1 MPPLVAVTFSSL
13 IRLERFAPRLRRA
26 AEALLD
32 QGADV
37 NATWINPLFPDS
49 PLSALYGA
57 AGLNHDPEMT
67 RLLLSRGA
75 DPNDNESLYHSVET
89 EDLTCT
95 RLLLEAGAR
104 VRGSN
109 AVARVLDFDNLEG
122 LKLLLAYGGEPR
134 LDHAI
139 RRRRSVAHVEE
150 LLKADAPT
158 GGAYKLA
165 LLNGMPE
172 VAALLPAEPLTETER
187 FIAACAV
194 ADRDEAFRLK
204 AIHPELVANLTR
216 EELCCLP
223 GLAESGQSAAVKLM
237 VELGWPIEAIGGGI
251 RGTALN
257 HAVFQGD
264 ADLTRFLLAHG
275 ADWRTLHGY
284 NDNVIG
290 TLSFVSRNGNSGSL
304 ACAKA
309 LIEGGVPVP
318 PPHYTF
324 STEVAAYFESLRR

>member
-13 IRLERFAPRLRRA
+13 IRLEPFAPRLRRA
-26 AEALLD
+26 ARSLLD

-37 NATWINPLFPDS
+37 NTTWVNPMFPDS

-57 AGLNHDPEMT
+57 AGLNRDPEMT

-75 DPNDNESLYHSVET
+75 NPNDNESLYHSVET

-139 RRRRSVAHVEE
+139 RRRRSVAHIEE
-150 LLKADAPT
+150 LLKAGAPT
-158 GGAYKLA
+158 EGAYKLA
-165 LLNGMPE
+165 LLSGMPE
-172 VAALLPAEPLTETER
+172 VAALLPAEPLTEAER
-187 FIAACAV
+187 FMAACAV
-194 ADRDEAFRLK
+194 TDRDEAFRLK
-204 AIHPELVANLTR
+204 AMNPALISGMTHEQLHALPE
-216 EELCCLP
+216 
-223 GLAESGQSAAVKLM
+223 LAESGQSGAVKLM
-237 VELGWPIEAIGGGI
+237 VELGWPIDIRGGGI

-264 ADLTRFLLAHG
+264 PDLIRFLLAHG
-275 ADWRTLHGY
+275 SDWRTMHGY

-290 TLSFVSRNGNSGSL
+290 TLSFVSRNGNSASL

-318 PPHYTF
+318 PSHYTF
-324 STEVAAYFESLRR
+324 SAEVAAYFESLRR